1 GELQGHVAL
10 PLRLQR
16 GDVDDDAAAGVGALA
31 QAHHQHVT
39 GDAEVLH
46 RARQREAVGRDD
58 ALVADHVHEALRVEV
73 LRVDDGGVDVGED
86 LELARA
92 AHVVAVAGR
101 AVADDAPAVDL
112 LHLSGLER
120 VDHAVLFGHR
130 PDPAVALDAHAV
142 VPWGKA
148 RERAIVGGRP
158 GRVYPRLAGPP
169 AAAAGSADRG
179 VRPAGPRSE

>member
-1 GELQGHVAL
+1 
-10 PLRLQR
+10 
-16 GDVDDDAAAGVGALA
+16 
-31 QAHHQHVT
+31 
-39 GDAEVLH
+39 
-46 RARQREAVGRDD
+46 
-58 ALVADHVHEALRVEV
+58 
-73 LRVDDGGVDVGED
+73 
-86 LELARA
+86 
-92 AHVVAVAGR
+92 
-101 AVADDAPAVDL
+101 ADDAPAVDL

-158 GRVYPRLAGPP
+158 GRVYPRPAGPP

-179 VRPAGPRSE
+179 VRPAGPRSESRRAGAGPARWPAPAPRPGRPGPEPRPA